1 MNAAFLVPFGDALFA
16 AIMDASVERNG
27 NLLNLVYDD
36 CEDDA
41 PHIYNE
47 RPDGSPEHPIPSKYV
62 VFDIPLGGKSAY
74 VHGTDGDSKGE
85 WLRFQANAWAV
96 GGKRASLQVMDAV
109 IQAIDGRD
117 LYVSEHWG
125 TVRMFKRGGVHPLED
140 VIADVLMQGAFSRYE
155 VLLLNS

>member
-1 MNAAFLVPFGDALFA
+1 MNAAFIVPFGDALFA
-16 AIMDASVERNG
+16 AIMDVSVARNG
-27 NLLNLVYDD
+27 NLLNLVYDA
-36 CEDDA
+36 CEDES

-47 RPDGSPEHPIPSKYV
+47 RPQASEEYPVPAKYV
-62 VFDIPLGGKSAY
+62 VFDIPLGGRSAY

-85 WLRFQANAWAV
+85 WLRFQANAWAK
-96 GGKRASLQVMDAV
+96 GKRTSLQVMDAV

-125 TVRMFKRGGVHPLED
+125 TVRMFKRGGVNTTED
-140 VIADVLMQGAFSRYE
+140 VISDVSMWGAFSRYE